1 MGGLIILFLYLVSL
15 ISLVKLEVY
24 KFNLVM
30 LFVVVR
36 LIFPRFFINF
46 NLMLEFRS
54 VFFFDNIFI
63 FLGVVLLLIL
73 LIVVKTVDFYGGAL
87 KCILND

>member
-1 MGGLIILFLYLVSL
+1 LGGLIILFLYLVSL

-24 KFNLVM
+24 KFNIIIL
-30 LFVVVR
+30 LGAVR
-36 LIFPRFFINF
+36 FIFPRFFIDF
-46 NLMLEFRS
+46 SLMLEFRS

-63 FLGVVLLLIL
+63 FLGIVLLLIL